1 MAALLR
7 IQGLSVGY
15 RSPILSGIDLELH
28 PGELVCLLGP
38 NGAGKSTLLRTL
50 AGLQP
55 ALAGRLSL
63 DGEDAASLTAEA
75 WARKAAI
82 VLTERVEA
90 GNLSVYALA
99 ALGRHPFTGWTGRL
113 RPEDRDAVRRGLE
126 EAGAWELRDR
136 PFDELSDGEKQRVM
150 LARALAQ
157 EPSLLLLDEPTAF
170 LDLPR
175 RVETMRSLRRL
186 ARERGRAVL
195 LSTHDLDLAMRA
207 SDRLWLLPPGGPVQS
222 GLPEELALQGAI
234 GKVFDQGDVAFDLAT
249 GQFRIHG
256 HPLRKAILLGDP
268 TLVFWTTRVLE
279 REGFEVAA
287 PDGGEVIGAA
297 PDIGAGIIAYAS
309 APAALR
315 IAVGFREGLP
325 YWDCGIGDTSHV
337 LASLSDLV
345 GLLRG

>member
-1 MAALLR
+1 MSEHLLS
-7 IQGLSVGY
+7 IQDLSVGY
-15 RSPILSGIDLELH
+15 GSRAVLSDVNLELQ

-55 ALAGRLSL
+55 ALAGQVILGG
-63 DGEDAASLTAEA
+63 DPAASLSPEA
-75 WARKAAI
+75 WARKVAI

-99 ALGRHPFTGWTGRL
+99 ALGRHPFTTWTGRL
-113 RPEDRDAVRRGLE
+113 GQADHEAVRRGLE

-136 PFDELSDGEKQRVM
+136 LYDELSDGEKQRVM

-157 EPSLLLLDEPTAF
+157 EPMLLLLDEPTAF

-186 ARERGRAVL
+186 AHERGRAVL

-207 SDRLWLLPPGGPVQS
+207 ADRLWLVPPGGPVLA
-222 GLPEELALQGAI
+222 GLPEELALQGTL
-234 GKVFDQGDVAFDLAT
+234 GKVFDQGDVAFDLKS

-256 HPLRKAILLGDP
+256 HPLRKVRLSGESV
-268 TLVFWTTRVLE
+268 LVFWTGRVLE
-279 REGFEVAA
+279 REGYAISVESQELRNSASFDGDIELQVTVGRTDGVA
-287 PDGGEVIGAA
+287 
-297 PDIGAGIIAYAS
+297 
-309 APAALR
+309 
-315 IAVGFREGLP
+315 
-325 YWDCGIGDTSHV
+325 YWETESKQGRQA
-337 LASLSDLV
+337 LASLAELV
-345 GLLRG
+345 QALRTFN